1 MHLTKATLESK
12 HVSTITVSINDQPHI
27 IAETLS
33 IEGLLLAQNIA
44 INSVAVVCNSKVV
57 TKRLWKEQRCVE
69 GDSFEIFAVVAGG

>member
-1 MHLTKATLESK
+1 MHLTKAPLDLK
-12 HVSTITVSINDQPHI
+12 HVSTITVSINDQPYI

-44 INSVAVVCNSKVV
+44 INSVAVVCNSQVV
-57 TKRLWKEQRCVE
+57 TKGQWKEQRCIE